1 MYPLARIFYCCLL
14 LLVAC
19 AKDAD
24 KANSLPQDEFIQ
36 VYFNHRETQRH
47 TYTDPYREIERPGDN
62 LEAIIIEEIDKAKSS
77 IDLAVYEL
85 NLPLVAQALANKH
98 HDGVTVRVIIDNDY
112 SRSLTELSAAEIN
125 QLDQRDRQKYEELVQ
140 LVDVNQDQELSST
153 EIAQRD
159 ALTIL
164 QQAGVQVID
173 DTADGSKGSGLMHHK
188 FMVID
193 NERVLAGST
202 NYTLSDIHGD
212 FSNPETRGNINHL
225 LRIQHAQVAN
235 LFREEFNY
243 LWGLPELGMN
253 PKFALAKPWRSPQSF
268 SWQDTQITIQFSPTS
283 SEQTWSYSTSGL
295 IGKTIDSA
303 TKSVDLA
310 LFVFSAQEL
319 ADILQY
325 KQEQGI
331 MIKGIFDPGFAHRYY
346 SEMLDLLGVTL
357 YSQYSHC
364 QPEAN
369 NHPWLNPLDTV
380 GIAQVNS
387 GDKLHHKF
395 AVIDDATVISG
406 SHNWSEAANSQNDEA
421 VIIINNAKV
430 AQHFV
435 QEFQRLYS
443 SGFLGISTEINEKLE
458 QQQQKCG

>member
-1 MYPLARIFYCCLL
+1 MYRLAKIFYCCLL
-14 LLVAC
+14 LLIAC

-24 KANSLPQDEFIQ
+24 KANSLPQDKFIQ

-47 TYTDPYREIERPGDN
+47 TYTDPYRQIERSGDN
-62 LEAIIIEEIDKAKSS
+62 LEAKIIKEIDKAKSS

-85 NLPLVAQALANKH
+85 NLPLVAQALADKH
-98 HDGVTVRVIIDNDY
+98 HDGVAVRVIVDNDY
-112 SRSLTELSAAEIN
+112 SRSFAELNAGEIN

-140 LVDVNQDQELSST
+140 LVDVNQDQELSPT

-188 FMVID
+188 FMVVD
-193 NERVLAGST
+193 QETVLAGST

-212 FSNPETRGNINHL
+212 FSNPETKGNVNHL
-225 LRIQHAQVAN
+225 LRIQNAQVAN
-235 LFREEFNY
+235 LFQEEFNY
-243 LWGLPELGMN
+243 LWGIPDLGIN
-253 PKFALAKPWRSPQSF
+253 PKFALAKPWRSPQTF
-268 SWQDTQITIQFSPTS
+268 NWQDTQITIQFSPTS
-283 SEQTWSYSTSGL
+283 SEQTWSDSTNGL

-319 ADILQY
+319 ADILQHQ
-325 KQEQGI
+325 QEQGI
-331 MIKGIFDPGFAHRYY
+331 AIKGIFDPGFAHRYY

-357 YSQYSHC
+357 YDDC

-421 VIIINNAKV
+421 VIVVSNAKV
-430 AQHFV
+430 SQHFIR
-435 QEFQRLYS
+435 EFQRLYS
-443 SGFLGISTEINEKLE
+443 SGVLGLSAKINSKLE
-458 QQQQKCG
+458 QQRQKCGL

>member
-1 MYPLARIFYCCLL
+1 MYCPARIFYCCFLL
-14 LLVAC
+14 LIAC

-24 KANSLPQDEFIQ
+24 QVASLPQDKFIQ

-47 TYTDPYREIERPGDN
+47 TYTDPYRQIERSGDN
-62 LEAIIIEEIDKAKSS
+62 LEAKIIESIDKAKSS

-85 NLPLVAQALANKH
+85 NLPLIAQALAKKQR
-98 HDGVTVRVIIDNDY
+98 DGVSVRVIVDNDY
-112 SRSLTELSAAEIN
+112 SRSFTGLRAEEIN
-125 QLDQRDRQKYEELVQ
+125 QLDRRDRQKYEELVQ
-140 LVDVNQDQELSST
+140 LVDVDQDQELSPT
-153 EIAQRD
+153 EIAQRE

-188 FMVID
+188 FMVVD
-193 NERVLAGST
+193 HETVLAGST

-212 FSNPETRGNINHL
+212 FSNPETKGNVNHL
-225 LRIQHAQVAN
+225 LRIQNPQVAK

-243 LWGLPELGMN
+243 LWGLPELSIS
-253 PKFALAKPWRSPQSF
+253 PKFALAKPWRSPQAL

-283 SEQTWSYSTSGL
+283 SKQAWSHSTNGL
-295 IGKTIDSA
+295 IGKTIDDA

-319 ADILQY
+319 ADILQQ

-331 MIKGIFDPGFAHRYY
+331 AIQGIFDPGFAHRYY

-357 YSQYSHC
+357 YSHC

-369 NHPWLNPLDTV
+369 NHPWSNPLTTV

-395 AVIDDATVISG
+395 AVIDQTTVISG

-421 VIIINNAKV
+421 VIVINNAKV

-435 QEFQRLYS
+435 QEFQRLYD
-443 SGFLGISTEINEKLE
+443 SGFLGRTAAINSKLE
-458 QQQQKCG
+458 QQQQKCGL

>member
-1 MYPLARIFYCCLL
+1 MYPVARIFYCCLL

-24 KANSLPQDEFIQ
+24 KANSLSQDEFIQ

-112 SRSLTELSAAEIN
+112 SRSITELSAAEIN

-212 FSNPETRGNINHL
+212 FSNPETRGNVNHL

-319 ADILQY
+319 ADILQH

-364 QPEAN
+364 QPEVN

-395 AVIDDATVISG
+395 AVIDDVTVISG

-443 SGFLGISTEINEKLE
+443 SGFLGISTEINGKLE
-458 QQQQKCG
+458 QQEQKCG

>member
-1 MYPLARIFYCCLL
+1 MYRLTRILACCL

-19 AKDAD
+19 SQDAD
-24 KANSLPQDEFIQ
+24 KVNSLPQDKFIQ
-36 VYFNHRETQRH
+36 AYFNHRETKTQ
-47 TYTDPYREIERPGDN
+47 TYVDPYRKIERPGDN
-62 LEAIIIEEIDKAKSS
+62 LEAIIIKEIDKAKSS

-85 NLPLVAQALANKH
+85 NLPLIAQALAKKQR
-98 HDGVTVRVIIDNDY
+98 DGVAVRVIIDNDY
-112 SRSLTELSAAEIN
+112 SRSFTALNAAEIN

-140 LVDVNQDQELSST
+140 LVDTNQDQELSPT
-153 EIAQRD
+153 EIAQGD

-164 QQAGVQVID
+164 HQAGVKVID

-188 FMVID
+188 FMIVD
-193 NERVLAGST
+193 HQTVLAGST

-212 FSNPETRGNINHL
+212 FSNLETKGNVNHL
-225 LRIQHAQVAN
+225 LRIQNPQVAN

-243 LWGLPELGMN
+243 MWGIPELGIN
-253 PKFALAKPWRSPQSF
+253 PKFALAKPWRLPQSLN
-268 SWQDTQITIQFSPTS
+268 WQDTQITIQFSPTS
-283 SEQTWSYSTSGL
+283 SEQAWSYSTNGL

-319 ADILQY
+319 ADILEH
-325 KQEQGI
+325 KQEEGI
-331 MIKGIFDPGFAHRYY
+331 VIKGVFDPGFAHRYY
-346 SEMLDLLGVTL
+346 SEMLDMLGITL
-357 YSQYSHC
+357 YADC

-380 GIAQVNS
+380 GIPQLDS

-395 AVIDDATVISG
+395 AVIDDQTVISG

-421 VIIINNAKV
+421 VIVITNSTV
-430 AQHFV
+430 SQHFV

-443 SGFLGISTEINEKLE
+443 SAILGLSAQVNSKLE
-458 QQQQKCG
+458 QQQQKCNS

>member
-1 MYPLARIFYCCLL
+1 MYRPARIFYCCLL
-14 LLVAC
+14 LLIAC

-24 KANSLPQDEFIQ
+24 KVDSLPQDKFIQ

-47 TYTDPYREIERPGDN
+47 TYTDPYRQIERPGDN
-62 LEAIIIEEIDKAKSS
+62 LEAKIIEAINKAKSS

-85 NLPLVAQALANKH
+85 NLPLVAQALAKKH
-98 HDGVTVRVIIDNDY
+98 HDGVAVRVIVDNDY
-112 SRSLTELSAAEIN
+112 SRSLTGLSADEIN

-140 LVDVNQDQELSST
+140 LVDVNQDQELSPT

-164 QQAGVQVID
+164 QQAGVKVID

-188 FMVID
+188 FMVVD
-193 NERVLAGST
+193 HETVLAGST

-212 FSNPETRGNINHL
+212 FSNPETRGNVNHL
-225 LRIQHAQVAN
+225 LRIQNAQVAKV
-235 LFREEFNY
+235 FREEFNH
-243 LWGLPELGMN
+243 LWGLPELGIN
-253 PKFALAKPWRSPQSF
+253 PKFALDKPWRSPQIF
-268 SWQDTQITIQFSPTS
+268 SWQDTQMTIQFSPTS
-283 SEQTWSYSTSGL
+283 SEQPWDYSTNGL

-303 TKSVDLA
+303 TKSLDLA

-319 ADILQY
+319 ANILQH

-331 MIKGIFDPGFAHRYY
+331 AIKGIFDPGFAHRYY
-346 SEMLDLLGVTL
+346 SEMLDLLGVTF
-357 YSQYSHC
+357 YSHC
-364 QPEAN
+364 QPETN

-395 AVIDDATVISG
+395 AVIDQATVISG

-421 VIIINNAKV
+421 VIVISNAKV

-435 QEFQRLYS
+435 REFQRLYD
-443 SGFLGISTEINEKLE
+443 SGFLGRSAEINSKLE
-458 QQQQKCG
+458 QQQQKCGL

>member
-1 MYPLARIFYCCLL
+1 MYRLAKIFYCCLL

-19 AKDAD
+19 AKDAN
-24 KANSLPQDEFIQ
+24 KVNSLPQDEFIQ
-36 VYFNHRETQRH
+36 VYFNHRETPRH
-47 TYTDPYREIERPGDN
+47 TYTDPYRKIERPGDN
-62 LEAIIIEEIDKAKSS
+62 LEAKIIEEIDKAKSS

-85 NLPLVAQALANKH
+85 NLPLVAQALAKKH
-98 HDGVTVRVIIDNDY
+98 QDGVTVRVIVDNDY
-112 SRSLTELSAAEIN
+112 SRSFINLSAAGIN

-140 LVDVNQDQELSST
+140 LVDLNQDQELSPT

-159 ALTIL
+159 ALTL
-164 QQAGVQVID
+164 LHQAGVQVID

-193 NERVLAGST
+193 HETVLAGST

-212 FSNPETRGNINHL
+212 FSNPETRGNVNHL
-225 LRIQHAQVAN
+225 LQIQNAQVAN

-243 LWGLPELGMN
+243 MWGLPELGIN

-283 SEQTWSYSTSGL
+283 SGQTWSDSTNGL
-295 IGKTIDSA
+295 IGKTIDDA

-319 ADILQY
+319 ADILQQ

-331 MIKGIFDPGFAHRYY
+331 TIKGIFDPGFAHRYY
-346 SEMLDLLGVTL
+346 SEMLDMLGATL
-357 YSQYSHC
+357 YSHC

-369 NHPWLNPLDTV
+369 NHPWLNPLTTV

-395 AVIDDATVISG
+395 AVIDNVTVISG

-421 VIIINNAKV
+421 VIVINNAKV
-430 AQHFV
+430 APHFV

-443 SGFLGISTEINEKLE
+443 SGFLGLSTQINSKLE
-458 QQQQKCG
+458 QQQQKCGL

>member
-1 MYPLARIFYCCLL
+1 MYRLTRILACCL

-19 AKDAD
+19 SQDAD
-24 KANSLPQDEFIQ
+24 KVNSLPQDKFIQ
-36 VYFNHRETQRH
+36 AYFNHRETKTQ
-47 TYTDPYREIERPGDN
+47 TYVDPYRKIERPGDN
-62 LEAIIIEEIDKAKSS
+62 LEAIIIKEIDKAKSS

-85 NLPLVAQALANKH
+85 NLPLIAQALAKKQR
-98 HDGVTVRVIIDNDY
+98 DGVAVRVIIDNDY
-112 SRSLTELSAAEIN
+112 SRSFTALNAAEIN

-140 LVDVNQDQELSST
+140 LVDTNQDQELSPT
-153 EIAQRD
+153 EIAQGD

-164 QQAGVQVID
+164 HQAGVKVID

-188 FMVID
+188 FMIVD
-193 NERVLAGST
+193 HQTVLAGST

-212 FSNPETRGNINHL
+212 FSNLETKGNVNHL
-225 LRIQHAQVAN
+225 LRIQNPQVAN

-243 LWGLPELGMN
+243 MWGIPELGIN
-253 PKFALAKPWRSPQSF
+253 PKFALAKPWRSPQSLN
-268 SWQDTQITIQFSPTS
+268 WQDTQITIQFSPTS
-283 SEQTWSYSTSGL
+283 SEQAWSYSTNGL

-319 ADILQY
+319 ADILEH
-325 KQEQGI
+325 KQEEGI
-331 MIKGIFDPGFAHRYY
+331 VIKGVFDPGFAHRYY
-346 SEMLDLLGVTL
+346 SEMLDMLGITL
-357 YSQYSHC
+357 YADC

-380 GIAQVNS
+380 GIPQLDS

-395 AVIDDATVISG
+395 AVIDDQTVISG

-421 VIIINNAKV
+421 VIVITNSTV
-430 AQHFV
+430 SQHFV

-443 SGFLGISTEINEKLE
+443 SAILGLSAQVNSKLE
-458 QQQQKCG
+458 QQQQKCNS

>member
-1 MYPLARIFYCCLL
+1 MYRLAKIFYCCLL

-24 KANSLPQDEFIQ
+24 KANSLPQDKFIQ
-36 VYFNHRETQRH
+36 VYFNHRETPRH
-47 TYTDPYREIERPGDN
+47 TYTDPYRQIERSGDN
-62 LEAIIIEEIDKAKSS
+62 LEAKIIKEIDKAKSS

-85 NLPLVAQALANKH
+85 NLPLVAQALADKH
-98 HDGVTVRVIIDNDY
+98 HQGVTVRVIVDNDY
-112 SRSLTELSAAEIN
+112 SRSFAELNAGEIN

-140 LVDVNQDQELSST
+140 LVDVNQDQELSPT

-188 FMVID
+188 FMVVD
-193 NERVLAGST
+193 QEAVLAGST

-212 FSNPETRGNINHL
+212 FSNPETKGNVNHL
-225 LRIQHAQVAN
+225 LRIQNAQVAK
-235 LFREEFNY
+235 LFQEEFNY
-243 LWGLPELGMN
+243 LWGIPDLGIN
-253 PKFALAKPWRSPQSF
+253 PKFALAKPWRSPQTF
-268 SWQDTQITIQFSPTS
+268 NWQDTQITIQFSPTS
-283 SEQTWSYSTSGL
+283 SEQTWSDSTNGL

-310 LFVFSAQEL
+310 LFVFSEQEL
-319 ADILQY
+319 ADILQH

-331 MIKGIFDPGFAHRYY
+331 TIKGIFDPGFAHRYY

-357 YSQYSHC
+357 YDDC

-406 SHNWSEAANSQNDEA
+406 SHNWSEAANSQNDEV
-421 VIIINNAKV
+421 VIVINNAKV
-430 AQHFV
+430 SQHFV
-435 QEFQRLYS
+435 REFQRLYS
-443 SGFLGISTEINEKLE
+443 SGVLGLSAKINSKLE
-458 QQQQKCG
+458 QQRQKCGL